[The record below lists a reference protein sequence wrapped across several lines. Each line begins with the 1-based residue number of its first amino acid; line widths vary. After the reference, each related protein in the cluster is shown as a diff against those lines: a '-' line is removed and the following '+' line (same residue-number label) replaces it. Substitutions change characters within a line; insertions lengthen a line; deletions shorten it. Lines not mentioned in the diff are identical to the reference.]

1 MRGRI
6 KIIYKT
12 VSGVV
17 IMDNLGESMPSNQ
30 STIMPQLMP
39 KKHGWWKWLLFGGG
53 LVGAAAVGAFVV
65 GMAGRVDYEE
75 SYQVAK
81 EAKVQVAAVAYENNC
96 ANVVNFAD
104 EYSPNMA
111 EVGGLDFKNLTVVGV
126 EFDKLYE
133 LIRVKCMENSDSV
146 MVLY

>member
-1 MRGRI
+1 
-6 KIIYKT
+6 
-12 VSGVV
+12 
-17 IMDNLGESMPSNQ
+17 MDDIGAPVLLSQ
-30 STIMPQLMP
+30 ADIAPQQPP

-53 LVGAAAVGAFVV
+53 LVGVAAVGAFVV

-133 LIRVKCMENSDSV
+133 LIRVKCMENSDSIK
-146 MVLY
+146 VLY